1 MSFAFLSELS
11 DSHPTDAISLFLYLE
26 KAHEKPFL
34 LKEAV
39 GLRQYNYQSL
49 DADFFRISASSMA
62 KGSFIRPFRSS
73 RFTPHSSKHTSI
85 QAYKHISDSLHLSL
99 RFFNTI
105 LEPRSPGKQQR
116 PTGWN
121 TAMTAFVLQL
131 LDNHEQVRSVIIL
144 LETESPRMTD
154 KLSLTWI
161 EEVRRGS
168 EMVQVGRSGR
178 GMGSGSGQ
186 EGTKTRVVA
195 VGSLL

>member
-1 MSFAFLSELS
+1 MPSPSFYIL
-11 DSHPTDAISLFLYLE
+11 
-26 KAHEKPFL
+26 KRAHEEPFL

-39 GLRQYNYQSL
+39 GLRQYNHQSL

-85 QAYKHISDSLHLSL
+85 QAYLKQPATH
-99 RFFNTI
+99 FTI
-105 LEPRSPGKQQR
+105 LEHNLEPHSPGKQQR
-116 PTGWN
+116 PAGWN

-168 EMVQVGRSGR
+168 EMV
-178 GMGSGSGQ
+178 
-186 EGTKTRVVA
+186 
-195 VGSLL
+195 